1 MATEST
7 HQPRAAAAAATT
19 LHAMG
24 PPTSI
29 PRAPQGSNQVHRSPV
44 LCQGS
49 PPLGRNENDITSAA
63 QVGPLRHPKPITP
76 SDLHLVLEKEQEAM
90 VSLNSFFFVHPRM
103 LMLDYLQVNRLT
115 RELSL
120 LRQQTASVA
129 STASSTSTMNDPI
142 DGFHSSPSL
151 GSSTHTHSSR
161 RQRSSSSLSSHT
173 AAQASQ
179 AGSVT
184 GIAPSRETSIPCRS
198 NDTSHPRTVRSR
210 EPSLTSR
217 RPSIGSFSSH
227 PPYAHGDQFT
237 HYGGPSIYPHRNSVS
252 QTHLGLSS
260 NPPSRYE
267 EAVLQKS
274 ELEQIKQENEQLRK
288 RVRELENVLKKQRD
302 EEPMTPMEIPP
313 SFGEA

>member
-7 HQPRAAAAAATT
+7 PRPRAATT
-19 LHAMG
+19 TIHSMG
-24 PPTSI
+24 PPSPITRHS
-29 PRAPQGSNQVHRSPV
+29 RGWSQAHRSPV
-44 LCQGS
+44 LIQGS
-49 PPLGRNENDITSAA
+49 PPLGMSEHDITSTA
-63 QVGPLRHPKPITP
+63 QGPLRHPKPITP

-90 VSLNSFFFVHPRM
+90 
-103 LMLDYLQVNRLT
+103 VNRLT

-142 DGFHSSPSL
+142 DGFHTSPSL

-173 AAQASQ
+173 AAQA
-179 AGSVT
+179 ASVT
-184 GIAPSRETSIPCRS
+184 GIAPSRETSIPSRS

-217 RPSIGSFSSH
+217 RPSIGSIPSH
-227 PPYAHGDQFT
+227 PQYSHGDQFS
-237 HYGGPSIYPHRNSVS
+237 HYGSPSIYPHRSSVS

-260 NPPSRYE
+260 NSLSRYE
-267 EAVLQKS
+267 EAVLHKS
-274 ELEQIKQENEQLRK
+274 ELEHIKRENEQLRK
-288 RVRELENVLKKQRD
+288 RVRELENVLKQQKD
-302 EEPMTPMEIPP
+302 GEPMTPTETPP
-313 SFGEA
+313 TLRDS

>member
-7 HQPRAAAAAATT
+7 HRPRAATT
-19 LHAMG
+19 TIPAMG
-24 PPTSI
+24 PPSSI
-29 PRAPQGSNQVHRSPV
+29 PRHSQGSGQAHRSPV
-44 LCQGS
+44 LYQGS
-49 PPLGRNENDITSAA
+49 PPLGMSDHDITSTA
-63 QVGPLRHPKPITP
+63 QGPLRHPKPITP

-90 VSLNSFFFVHPRM
+90 
-103 LMLDYLQVNRLT
+103 VNRLT

-142 DGFHSSPSL
+142 DGFHTSPSL

-173 AAQASQ
+173 AAQGSQ
-179 AGSVT
+179 AASVT
-184 GIAPSRETSIPCRS
+184 GIAPSRETSIPSRS

-217 RPSIGSFSSH
+217 RPSIGSIPSH
-227 PPYAHGDQFT
+227 PQYSHGDQFT
-237 HYGGPSIYPHRNSVS
+237 HYGSPSIYPHRNSVS

-260 NPPSRYE
+260 NPLARYE
-267 EAVLQKS
+267 EAVLHKS
-274 ELEQIKQENEQLRK
+274 ELEQIKRENEQLRK
-288 RVRELENVLKKQRD
+288 RVRELESVLKKQRD
-302 EEPMTPMEIPP
+302 GEPMTPTETPP
-313 SFGEA
+313 PFGDS